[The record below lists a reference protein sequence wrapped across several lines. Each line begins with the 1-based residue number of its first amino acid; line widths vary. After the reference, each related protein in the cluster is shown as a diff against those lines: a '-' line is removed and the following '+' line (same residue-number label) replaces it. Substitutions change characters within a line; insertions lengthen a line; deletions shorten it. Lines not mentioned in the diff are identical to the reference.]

1 MAISSAETDA
11 NKPGY
16 DAAETNLGKIAS
28 TVCSFLLIVCLPT
41 LFWMSLIELAA
52 NYIAP
57 LGMAMTTR
65 LIIASVLV
73 GLLSIIWRFIVQ
85 PAGGPSRPADT

>member
-1 MAISSAETDA
+1 MANSFSETCADKPSHDA
-11 NKPGY
+11 P
-16 DAAETNLGKIAS
+16 ETNLNTVMS

-65 LIIASVLV
+65 LIIAGVLV
-73 GLLSIIWRFIVQ
+73 GLLSIIWRLLAQ
-85 PAGGPSRPADT
+85 PAGEASRPA